1 MKERKR
7 AAKIL
12 KAVTDAT
19 LSFAPGKVADA
30 QADALRPLSLRALAK
45 SAAIT
50 PNNASTELNLLHR
63 AGILIKISG
72 RPAHYLSLAHL
83 ESLLGRAVP
92 ATSFTLGEFLAFLR
106 PERPCPA
113 AGAAANFSATAPAP
127 WRAPGGA
134 GTPRLRPGAPSGF
147 DLLIG
152 AGRSLAPLV
161 KQAKAAMLYPPAGL
175 HTLITGA
182 TGTGKSQFARCMYDF
197 ALKSGVRP
205 RQAAF
210 VTLNCANYADNPQ
223 LLLSQL
229 FGYVRGAYTGAERDQ
244 PGLVERAHEGILF
257 LDEIHRLSPEGQ
269 EKLFLLMDQGVY
281 SRLGEA
287 KAPRR
292 ASVLI
297 VGATTEN
304 PAESM
309 LATFLRR
316 IPMHIVLPPLEE
328 RSFEE
333 RVTLVLNFLW
343 QESRNV
349 DRTIELSAD
358 VMQAL
363 CFYSCAANIG
373 QLASDIRLTCA
384 NAWYD
389 YLHDDDAMRPG
400 DAMRLGLEHLAE
412 RVRQGLL
419 ISTRRGSSLLDAL
432 LKGGEMRVDGRR
444 DFSDVQAALLKT
456 A

>member
-1 MKERKR
+1 MKERRR
-7 AAKIL
+7 AARIL
-12 KAVTDAT
+12 KAVTEAT
-19 LSFAPGKVADA
+19 LSFAPERGKEGLAH
-30 QADALRPLSLRALAK
+30 LSLRELAK
-45 SAAIT
+45 SASVA

-63 AGILIKISG
+63 TGVVIRISG
-72 RPAHYLSLAHL
+72 RPSHYLSLAHL
-83 ESLLGRAVP
+83 EILLGRPVP
-92 ATSFTLGEFLAFLR
+92 STSFTLRDFLLFLGPDTFR
-106 PERPCPA
+106 QGSLS
-113 AGAAANFSATAPAP
+113 GAQTPYSSGNHAPAGP
-127 WRAPGGA
+127 PLPDMRRTAA
-134 GTPRLRPGAPSGF
+134 RLRLRVSSAF
-147 DLLIG
+147 DMLIG
-152 AGRSLAPLV
+152 AGHSLAPLV

-197 ALKSGVRP
+197 ALKSGARP
-205 RQAAF
+205 KHAAF

-269 EKLFLLMDQGVY
+269 EKLFLLMDQGVF

-287 KAPRR
+287 KSPRR

-297 VGATTEN
+297 IGATTEN
-304 PAESM
+304 PVESM

-333 RVTLVLNFLW
+333 RVTLILRFLW
-343 QESRNV
+343 QEARNV
-349 DRTIELSAD
+349 DRPILLSFD
-358 VMQAL
+358 VLQAL
-363 CFYSCAANIG
+363 CFYDCAANIG

-384 NAWYD
+384 SAWYD
-389 YLHDDDAMRPG
+389 CLYENGESLEI
-400 DAMRLGLEHLAE
+400 GLKHLAE

-419 ISTRRGSSLLDAL
+419 ISTRRSVSLLDDFL
-432 LKGGEMRVDGRR
+432 RGGDMIVDGRR
-444 DFSDVQAALLKT
+444 EFSEVLAALLKT
-456 A
+456 E

>member
-7 AAKIL
+7 AARIL
-12 KAVTDAT
+12 KAVTEAT
-19 LSFAPGKVADA
+19 LSFAPDKGLGAMA
-30 QADALRPLSLRALAK
+30 ALSVQALAK
-45 SAAIT
+45 SAAVA

-63 AGILIKISG
+63 AGILLKVSG

-83 ESLLGRAVP
+83 ETLLGRAIP
-92 ATSFTLGEFLAFLR
+92 STSLTLRDFLLFLGPDTPGPPHVSDSFSMTAGSDSSRTLRKEGIKPSEQRSAPRFRLHVLSAFD
-106 PERPCPA
+106 
-113 AGAAANFSATAPAP
+113 T
-127 WRAPGGA
+127 
-134 GTPRLRPGAPSGF
+134 
-147 DLLIG
+147 LIG
-152 AGRSLAPLV
+152 TKHSLAPLI

-175 HTLITGA
+175 HTLITGT

-205 RQAAF
+205 RHAAF

-269 EKLFLLMDQGVY
+269 EKLFLLMDQGVF

-287 KAPRR
+287 KSPRAAR
-292 ASVLI
+292 VLI
-297 VGATTEN
+297 IGATTEN
-304 PAESM
+304 PLESM

-333 RVTLVLNFLW
+333 RVTLILRFLW
-343 QESRNV
+343 QESRSVNRPV
-349 DRTIELSAD
+349 GLSAD

-363 CFYSCAANIG
+363 CFYNCSANIG
-373 QLASDIRLTCA
+373 QLASDIKLTCA

-389 YLHDDDAMRPG
+389 CLYENGESMRI
-400 DAMRLGLEHLAE
+400 GLEHRAE

-419 ISTRRGSSLLDAL
+419 ISTRRRASLLDNL
-432 LKGGEMRVDGRR
+432 LSGGEMHVDGRQE
-444 DFSDVQAALLKT
+444 FSAVLAELLRT

>member
-1 MKERKR
+1 MKERRR
-7 AAKIL
+7 AIKIL
-12 KAVTDAT
+12 KAVTEAT
-19 LSFAPGKVADA
+19 LSFAPDKGIGAMA
-30 QADALRPLSLRALAK
+30 ALSVQALAK
-45 SAAIT
+45 SAAVA

-63 AGILIKISG
+63 AGILIKVSG

-83 ESLLGRAVP
+83 ETLLGRAIP
-92 ATSFTLGEFLAFLR
+92 STSFTLRSFLLFLR
-106 PERPCPA
+106 PDARPLDVSDSFSMTVSGDSNETLKTEGIKPA
-113 AGAAANFSATAPAP
+113 EQHSVPRFRLHVPSA
-127 WRAPGGA
+127 
-134 GTPRLRPGAPSGF
+134 F
-147 DLLIG
+147 DMLIG
-152 AGRSLAPLV
+152 TKHSLAPLI

-205 RQAAF
+205 RHAAF

-269 EKLFLLMDQGVY
+269 EKLFLLMDQGVF

-287 KAPRR
+287 KSPRAAR
-292 ASVLI
+292 VLI
-297 VGATTEN
+297 IGATTEN

-333 RVTLVLNFLW
+333 RVILILRFLW
-343 QESRNV
+343 QESRSV
-349 DRTIELSAD
+349 DRPVELSAD
-358 VMQAL
+358 AMQAL
-363 CFYSCAANIG
+363 CFYSCSANIG
-373 QLASDIRLTCA
+373 QLASDIKLTCA

-389 YLHDDDAMRPG
+389 CLYEHGEFMRI
-400 DAMRLGLEHLAE
+400 GLEHLAE

-419 ISTRRGSSLLDAL
+419 ISTRRSASLLDNL
-432 LKGGEMRVDGRR
+432 LSGGEMRVDGRQE
-444 DFSDVQAALLKT
+444 FSAVLAELLRT

>member
-12 KAVTDAT
+12 KILTEAT
-19 LSFAPGKVADA
+19 LAFRPEGGKE
-30 QADALRPLSLRALAK
+30 ALASLSLRALAEK
-45 SAAIT
+45 AAVA
-50 PNNASTELNLLHR
+50 PNNASTELNLLYR
-63 AGILIKISG
+63 SGVLVKISG
-72 RPAHYLSLAHL
+72 RPSYYLSLSHL
-83 ESLLGRAVP
+83 ETLLGRSVSV
-92 ATSFTLGEFLAFLR
+92 TNFTMQEFLSFLGMEKSGGEEVRSPAFSEDSGKQAEGQGSPR
-106 PERPCPA
+106 H
-113 AGAAANFSATAPAP
+113 
-127 WRAPGGA
+127 
-134 GTPRLRPGAPSGF
+134 GTPYLRLREPSTF
-147 DLLIG
+147 DNLIG
-152 AGRSLAPLV
+152 AEHSLAPLI

-205 RQAAF
+205 KHAAF
-210 VTLNCANYADNPQ
+210 ITLNCANYADNPQ

-229 FGYVRGAYTGAERDQ
+229 FGYVRGAYTGADRDQ

-257 LDEIHRLSPEGQ
+257 LDEIHRLNPEGQ
-269 EKLFLLMDQGVY
+269 EKLFLLMDQGVF

-292 ASVLI
+292 ANVLI
-297 VGATTEN
+297 IGATTEN
-304 PAESM
+304 PTESM

-316 IPMHIVLPPLEE
+316 IPMQIVLPPLGE

-333 RVTLVLNFLW
+333 RVNLILGFIW
-343 QESRNV
+343 QEARNV
-349 DRTIELSAD
+349 DTPIFLNTD

-363 CFYSCAANIG
+363 CFYECAANIG

-389 YLHDDDAMRPG
+389 YLYTDRE
-400 DAMRLGLEHLAE
+400 RLYIGLEHLAE
-412 RVRQGLL
+412 KVRQGLL
-419 ISTRRGSSLLDAL
+419 ISSRRRVSLLDNLLVSGELYIDGRKAFADVVDAL
-432 LKGGEMRVDGRR
+432 LK
-444 DFSDVQAALLKT
+444 KI
-456 A
+456 